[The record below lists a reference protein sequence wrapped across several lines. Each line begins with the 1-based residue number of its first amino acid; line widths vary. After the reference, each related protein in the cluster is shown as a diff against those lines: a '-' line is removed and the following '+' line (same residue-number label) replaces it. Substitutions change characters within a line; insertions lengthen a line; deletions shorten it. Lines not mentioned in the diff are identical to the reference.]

1 MLRKILFVLAM
12 CAAAKASAGPC
23 VTLDYQEMKDM
34 SKEELIAEACRANK
48 ISMENFENGLA
59 NLSVRQGPQQY
70 PNTNENFQQ
79 CQGEV
84 DRMLRALRTKG
95 VQEKLVNL
103 CKQRPL
109 QPMNP
114 TTP

>member
-1 MLRKILFVLAM
+1 MLRKTLFVLAM
-12 CAAAKASAGPC
+12 CAAAQTSAGPC

-34 SKEELIAEACRANK
+34 STEELIAEACRANR
-48 ISMENFENGLA
+48 ISIENFEKGVE
-59 NLSVRQGPQQY
+59 NLSTRQGPEQF
-70 PNTNENFQQ
+70 PNTKENFQQ

-95 VQEKLVNL
+95 VQEKLVDL
-103 CKQRPL
+103 CKQRP
-109 QPMNP
+109 QQP